1 MIEYINTNILV
12 LLVIL
17 VIMMSF
23 NRSKKYLLE
32 MFKNVKD
39 FLIKELQL
47 FLKSIIDYL
56 AKIEL
61 ILSRKNSLTN
71 DLSLEDLTA
80 NLIDEK
86 NSDQLETYLDA
97 LQFAVSNKNV
107 INIALTGGF
116 GTGKSTIINEFC
128 KKNRG
133 NEYLHIS
140 LANFKDE
147 KSDEKLIET
156 SIVQQILYYEKKLK
170 IKESSYKRIHF
181 TKPLYKLGSIFLLGI
196 WFYSLI
202 FLFFENIN
210 SKIIFFKEENTN
222 ILSIRFVFILGIIC
236 ILYKSFDKIKN
247 IKFSK
252 LTPNS
257 LELVNEKTDKEL
269 SVFNRNIDEIIYFFE
284 KTNTNVVIVEDIDRF
299 SDDIAIKLYSK
310 IRELSIL
317 IKQSKDV
324 NQPVKFIYSVKDELI
339 LEDKTKFFDIIIP
352 VIPITD
358 YSNSKNMF
366 FLKLKSFFE
375 KEEVENTVERE
386 SQSYLDKNFI
396 SEVSNYV
403 YDMRTVINICNE
415 FKLYDKILKTD
426 KPNID
431 KNKLFAII
439 FYKNIFPDD
448 FAKIQKQN
456 SKLHNVFK
464 KDFKND
470 DILKKIIKEID
481 DKVAEKKEEKNKLK
495 EVLDKQIIKDI
506 NELRNV
512 YVFNI
517 IGMIYDKHSVKIRE
531 IEKLNISYD
540 LTTDENFLKLK
551 NSDNIKFS
559 YEFHPDTNSGISFKQ
574 VENKINNISYNEREK
589 YIIDFHNNEISRLEK
604 EIIGLSNKTQ
614 NFKNLSL
621 FELYQNCEEEIEQFL
636 DLIYT
641 IKIKEKI
648 NDIEI
653 IVDELNPNINLFKY
667 LIKNDYLNEDF
678 IEYVSYF
685 HLGSLSSN
693 DHKLMMKINQNEF
706 TSFDEKIDDV
716 ENLVKNIRDI
726 RFKNRSIL
734 IYSILEF
741 LLKDTQNNNLKNEKL
756 NFVIGQIQNYNDKST
771 SFIEGFIKK
780 IINDNEVLSNFYT
793 EITKWDNFWH
803 LVEVNFSDYL
813 KRKILFDLI
822 QMFSDDDGDRTLVKL
837 NKRKKITNYI
847 NSDENFLK
855 DIFDKISINSFI
867 KTLKILEVQFNL
879 ITPDK
884 KIKGLLLKVYEEDL
898 YKVNIDNFKLFSQID
913 GKYHYNEDE
922 FSASNFGFLRS
933 NEDSRLYKR
942 ICENLNG
949 YIENVYL
956 KIDQNIKENVKNISF
971 LVSQK
976 DEIINLKNKLE
987 IVKKGFVGK
996 LENFDGILSKEIQAQ
1011 LLEKNK
1017 VLVSWEVILEYYSWE
1032 SSFDSIL
1039 NNYLNDSNNYSSL
1052 FVTELSNKV
1061 DILFGEGEN
1070 DSCTDFI
1077 YELIN
1082 NENLSQE
1089 SFEVIFADSG
1099 DLVLSSNKINIDLR
1113 IPFLE
1118 EKDFFVLD
1126 QEEIDSLIKNN
1137 KGVLVKLIEKSENSF
1152 ISAIGTYNFEIEF
1165 VEDLL
1170 NSKLSIES
1178 LIAII
1183 IYRENEIIENENL
1196 EFLQKI
1202 ATFYIENKSLS
1213 FTSEMFENLI
1223 SSDLDEKYKIGLF
1236 NLVASDENNEYEISD
1251 LLAKMGDKF
1260 VDIVNE
1266 EGISLDIN
1274 EQNKIFLDILKEN
1287 NIIVDFKKN
1296 SKIKSFV
1303 ISYV

>member
-39 FLIKELQL
+39 FLIIELQL
-47 FLKSIIDYL
+47 FLKNIIDYL

-61 ILSRKNSLTN
+61 ILSKNYPISN

-86 NSDQLETYLDA
+86 NSDQIETYLDA

-181 TKPLYKLGSIFLLGI
+181 TKPLYKLGSIFLLAI

-210 SKIIFFKEENTN
+210 SKIILFNEDKSN
-222 ILSIRFVFILGIIC
+222 IQYFIIVFVLGVIC

-284 KTNTNVVIVEDIDRF
+284 KTNTNVVVVEDIDRF

-352 VIPITD
+352 VIPVTD

-366 FLKLKSFFE
+366 LLKLDNFFE
-375 KEEVENTVERE
+375 KQQVENTVEIE
-386 SQSYLDKNFI
+386 SKSCLDKNFI

-415 FKLYDKILKTD
+415 FKLYNKILETD

-448 FAKIQKQN
+448 FARIQKN
-456 SKLHNVFK
+456 ESKLHRVFK

-470 DILKKIIKEID
+470 KGLEKIILEID
-481 DKVAEKKEEKNKLK
+481 DKIKDETVEKNKL
-495 EVLDKQIIKDI
+495 ENALNGQIVRDI
-506 NELRNV
+506 NELRNI
-512 YVFNI
+512 YIFN
-517 IGMIYDKHSVKIRE
+517 MISLINEKHKVTIKD
-531 IEKLNISYD
+531 IEKLKLGDD
-540 LTTDENFLKLK
+540 LITDENFKK
-551 NSDNIKFS
+551 IKESGNIKFS
-559 YEFHPDTNSGISFKQ
+559 YEYNVNYNSDISFKE
-574 VENKINNISYNEREK
+574 VEDKVNTELSYNKREKLIKDCHENKIALLERK
-589 YIIDFHNNEISRLEK
+589 ILYLNNEK
-604 EIIGLSNKTQ
+604 Q
-614 NFKNLSL
+614 NIKNLSL
-621 FELYQNCEEEIEQFL
+621 FELCENYNEGIDQFL
-636 DLIYT
+636 DLVYTSKIYKNVDGT
-641 IKIKEKI
+641 EF
-648 NDIEI
+648 IETN
-653 IVDELNPNINLFKY
+653 VNPNISLFKY
-667 LIKNDYLNEDF
+667 LFKNDYLNEDF

-685 HLGSLSSN
+685 YSGSLSST

-706 TSFDEKIDDV
+706 TSFDEKMDNA
-716 ENLVKNIRDI
+716 ENLVKSIRDI
-726 RFKNRSIL
+726 RFKNNSIL
-734 IYSILEF
+734 IYDIF
-741 LLKDTQNNNLKNEKL
+741 KILLKDCQDPNLRNEKL
-756 NFVIGQIQNYNDKST
+756 DFVLNQIQSYNDKT
-771 SFIEGFIKK
+771 VYFIEGFLKK
-780 IINDNEVLSNFYT
+780 ISNDNIILSNFYV
-793 EITKWDNFWH
+793 EITKWDKFWN
-803 LVEVNFSDYL
+803 LVETKFSEDL
-813 KRKILFDLI
+813 KRVVLFDLF
-822 QMFSDDDGDRTLVKL
+822 QLFSDDIGDRTLIKL
-837 NKRKKITNYI
+837 NKNKGMTNFI
-847 NSDENFLK
+847 NRDKNFLI
-855 DIFDKISINSFI
+855 DVFERITIDSFI
-867 KTLKILEVQFNL
+867 KTLVRLEVQLNA
-879 ITPDK
+879 ITSDE
-884 KIKGLLLKVYEEDL
+884 KITDLLSKIYEYDL
-898 YKVNIDNFKLFSQID
+898 YQINIDNLNLFSQID
-913 GKYHYNEDE
+913 GKYHFNENE

-956 KIDQNIKENVKNISF
+956 KSDQNVKENVKDISF

-996 LENFDGILSKEIQAQ
+996 LESFDGILSKEIQTL
-1011 LLEKNK
+1011 LLEKNM
-1017 VLVSWEVILEYYSWE
+1017 VLASWKIILEYYSWE
-1032 SSFDSIL
+1032 GSFDSIL
-1039 NNYLNDSNNYSSL
+1039 NNYLSDNNNLSL
-1052 FVTELSNKV
+1052 SVIELSNDV
-1061 DILFGEGEN
+1061 DTYFGKDEN
-1070 DSCTDFI
+1070 DLCMDFI

-1082 NENLSQE
+1082 NENLSQQ

-1118 EKDFFVLD
+1118 EKDFFVLA
-1126 QEEIDSLIKNN
+1126 QEEIDSLIENN
-1137 KGVLVKLIEKSENSF
+1137 KDVLVKLIEKSEKTF
-1152 ISAIGTYNFEIEF
+1152 ISAIDTYNFEIEF
-1165 VEDLL
+1165 IEDLL

-1178 LIAII
+1178 LNAII

-1196 EFLQKI
+1196 EFLKKI

-1223 SSDLDEKYKIGLF
+1223 ASDLDEKYKIGLF

-1251 LLAKMGDKF
+1251 LLEKMGDKF

-1274 EQNKIFLDILKEN
+1274 DQNKIFLDILKEN